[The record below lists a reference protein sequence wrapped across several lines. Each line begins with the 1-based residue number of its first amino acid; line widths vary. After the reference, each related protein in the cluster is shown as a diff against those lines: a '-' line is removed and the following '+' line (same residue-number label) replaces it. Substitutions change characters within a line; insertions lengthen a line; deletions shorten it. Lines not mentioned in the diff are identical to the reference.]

1 MSARRQS
8 GDVDRRQRR
17 RDKAA
22 PARGAAFRVQHI
34 APGLR
39 IGGTARR
46 RAVSAG
52 RVSELDEGERVR
64 RWRRGMRAAEER
76 QRQLRAAEGPKP
88 AQAVAECLSA
98 LSALDAM
105 GMWPG
110 EFDPISKR
118 QVDDVRRRWARIEHR
133 ARAEAVQVQTTQSAA
148 LSAAIRRAVVRFQVD
163 VRRLARTLLRTS
175 APMRGRAAARRHARE
190 PGHR

>member
-1 MSARRQS
+1 MSTRQQR
-8 GDVDRRQRR
+8 GDGDRRQRR
-17 RDKAA
+17 RGKAD
-22 PARGAAFRVQHI
+22 PAREATFRMLHV
-34 APGLR
+34 ATGPGL
-39 IGGTARR
+39 GGTVRR

-52 RVSELDEGERVR
+52 RMSELDEGERVR
-64 RWRRGMRAAEER
+64 RWRRGMRTAEEI
-76 QRQLRAAEGPKP
+76 QRQLRAAEGPRP

-110 EFDPISKR
+110 ELDPISKR

-190 PGHR
+190 PGRR